1 MQNTK
6 IDNRPTGK
14 LPVVRL
20 RPALPDRLLEA
31 AALLLVVASWVY
43 VICNYGSGEAAL
55 GTMLAAASSITITVA
70 ALALAA
76 RMPSNMYNFPVRVTV
91 ANIAM
96 QYMMAVRMVRVMNVV
111 VGFMGL
117 AIVIAC
123 VHRWA
128 MVLVYVS
135 LGLMAAVL
143 VAYFVLACRRK

>member
-76 RMPSNMYNFPVRVTV
+76 RMPSNMYNFPVRVTA

-96 QYMMAVRMVRVMNVV
+96 QYMMAVRMVRVMNV